1 MRFGPWLFRQSRLGL
16 GVSMVTGAMT
26 CRSPSGV
33 SAGWTLANRTLQLY
47 VPERAWDETV
57 HELRSRT
64 DGMVGQGRLSRTTAD
79 ELLAAAIALVETAVV
94 IVPEEVYG
102 TVRDRAVRRL
112 PVIRRIG
119 RPLRWQWCSMPTSGP
134 RMPNSWGAASQ
145 PGRQTHSW
153 PSLSYEGDVHCRR
166 YAGFLNVRVHSNA
179 QSVKNAPL
187 LPKRPWTRWT
197 DSGIGKYPP
206 YD

>member
-1 MRFGPWLFRQSRLGL
+1 MRLVADASVLVGELLRARGRQL
-16 GVSMVTGAMT
+16 
-26 CRSPSGV
+26 
-33 SAGWTLANRTLQLY
+33 LANRTLQLY

-112 PVIRRIG
+112 PRD
-119 RPLRWQWCSMPTSGP
+119 PEDWPTVALAMVLDADIWTSD
-134 RMPNSWGAASQ
+134 A
-145 PGRQTHSW
+145 
-153 PSLSYEGDVHCRR
+153 D
-166 YAGFLNVRVHSNA
+166 FLGCGV
-179 QSVKNAPL
+179 PT
-187 LPKRPWTRWT
+187 WTT
-197 DSGIGKYPP
+197 DTLMAELEL
-206 YD
+206 